1 MARRSFAGWRCDM
14 LGLSGEAAIRHRL
27 PALALAALI
36 ALGSLASGCRW
47 YAWEPTESQ
56 AALPP
61 EPPDIP
67 LAPGETL
74 RQQLDCPAGHCQ
86 TRFRIEARQPGE
98 LQVEVRPTD
107 PNPATSLSVVLEDPV
122 GRVLDQQSLSGRVP
136 PLRVSSAVQKGPHV
150 ALVRAIGGRVPFTIS
165 ARFRAGGVASAP
177 WVEPTAPPPAPAR
190 RTLPTGEGSQPGAV
204 FDPRTNFHHFRK
216 YAFAQE
222 PRNQIQAGRSGSN
235 PFEDQQIQ
243 RAVRAE
249 MSERGFTQVPVSEAD
264 FLVSQHVGS
273 RSTTWYSVRGLEH
286 QDAYDRFFDMW
297 RGRGGRVVPHT
308 YTDKTV
314 TLDFIAPKTGQLIWH
329 GWTTEAAPQTTSDES
344 RNLRTAVKN
353 VLDKFPPK

>member
-1 MARRSFAGWRCDM
+1 M
-14 LGLSGEAAIRHRL
+14 LGLPGEAAIRHPL

-36 ALGSLASGCRW
+36 ALGSLTSGCRW
-47 YAWEPTESQ
+47 YAWEPTETQ

-61 EPPDIP
+61 EPPAIP

-74 RQQLDCPAGHCQ
+74 QQQLDCPAGNCQ
-86 TRFRIEARQPGE
+86 TRFRIEIRQPGE
-98 LQVEVRPTD
+98 LRVEVRPED

-150 ALVRAIGGRVPFTIS
+150 ALVRAIGGQVPFAIS
-165 ARFRAGGVASAP
+165 ARFRAGGVAATP
-177 WVEPTAPPPAPAR
+177 WAEPTAPAPAPAP

-204 FDPRTNFHHFRK
+204 FDPRVNFHGFRK
-216 YAFAQE
+216 YAFAEE
-222 PRNQIQAGRSGSN
+222 PRSRVQTADSGSN
-235 PFEDQQIQ
+235 PFEQQQIQ

-249 MSERGFTQVPVSEAD
+249 MSDRGFAQVPVSEAD
-264 FLVSQHVGS
+264 FLVSANVGS

-286 QDAYDRFFDMW
+286 QDSYDRFFDMW
-297 RGRGGRVVPHT
+297 RGRGGRIVPHT

-314 TLDFIAPKTGQLIWH
+314 TLDFIDPKSGQLIWH
-329 GWTTEAAPQTTSDES
+329 GWTTEPAPQTTRDEN
-344 RNLRTAVKN
+344 RNLRTAVEN